1 MFLHTLVMFNGCR
14 LVCFFFRLAPFP
26 FSFSNRREGGM
37 VIRRTRSGSISSS
50 YVTSSSLLDERGNDY
65 EVPERQS
72 RKSENS
78 F

>member
-1 MFLHTLVMFNGCR
+1 M
-14 LVCFFFRLAPFP
+14 CFFFRLVPFP
-26 FSFSNRREGGM
+26 FSFSKGRERGV

-50 YVTSSSLLDERGNDY
+50 YVTSSSLLNERGNDY
-65 EVPERQS
+65 EVSERQS

>member
-1 MFLHTLVMFNGCR
+1 M
-14 LVCFFFRLAPFP
+14 
-26 FSFSNRREGGM
+26 
-37 VIRRTRSGSISSS
+37 IRRSRSGSISSS
-50 YVTSSSLLDERGNDY
+50 YVASSSSLLNERGNDY